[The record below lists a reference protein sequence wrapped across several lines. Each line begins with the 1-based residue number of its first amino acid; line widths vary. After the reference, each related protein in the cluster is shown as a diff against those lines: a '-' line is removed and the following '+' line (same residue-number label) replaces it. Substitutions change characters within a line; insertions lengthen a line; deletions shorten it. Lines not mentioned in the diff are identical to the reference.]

1 MKYFWGE
8 IRGCLWYFMPL
19 STIFQLYRGGQFYW
33 WRKPEKTTDLS
44 QVKLYHIMLYRVHLV
59 MYRVQIH
66 NLSSDRH
73 WLHRLKLGPRE
84 CIKLLVINFKIL
96 YKQLKVFNSNEIF
109 LAANIKKILNMKG
122 TSLFFSN

>member
-84 CIKLLVINFKIL
+84 CLKLLVINFKIL

>member
-1 MKYFWGE
+1 MNFFLGE

-44 QVKLYHIMLYRVHLV
+44 QVKLYHIMLYRIHLV

-84 CIKLLVINFKIL
+84 CLKLLVINFKIL

>member
-1 MKYFWGE
+1 MNFFLGE

-84 CIKLLVINFKIL
+84 CLKLLVINFKIL

>member
-66 NLSSDRH
+66 NLSSDRN

-84 CIKLLVINFKIL
+84 CLKLLVINFKIL

>member
-1 MKYFWGE
+1 MNFFLGE

-19 STIFQLYRGGQFYW
+19 STISQLYRGGQFYW

-84 CIKLLVINFKIL
+84 CLKLLVINFKIL